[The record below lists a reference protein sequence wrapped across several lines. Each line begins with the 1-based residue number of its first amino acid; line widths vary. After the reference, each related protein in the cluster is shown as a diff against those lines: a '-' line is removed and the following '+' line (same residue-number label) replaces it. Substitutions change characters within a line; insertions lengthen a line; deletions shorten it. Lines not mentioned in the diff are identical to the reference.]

1 MPRSRSAQGYRDDRE
16 LEAGA
21 VWALEPRLCATER
34 VDCGRVSDAVFL
46 CGVPEAP
53 LVARAGL
60 PQTNFARS
68 EGRFLASEKRVLP
81 HTRGLGR
88 FARDCQRV
96 DRRVSGK
103 PLEPGMILT
112 WHRKGCVHRARR
124 LEALYDLLSGS

>member
-1 MPRSRSAQGYRDDRE
+1 MSNYNLPGEHRACRRLEHEASCDAHRGYRDDRE

-68 EGRFLASEKRVLP
+68 EGRFLASEKRFFATV
-81 HTRGLGR
+81 GLDW
-88 FARDCQRV
+88 FARGC
-96 DRRVSGK
+96 RRV
-103 PLEPGMILT
+103 
-112 WHRKGCVHRARR
+112 
-124 LEALYDLLSGS
+124 